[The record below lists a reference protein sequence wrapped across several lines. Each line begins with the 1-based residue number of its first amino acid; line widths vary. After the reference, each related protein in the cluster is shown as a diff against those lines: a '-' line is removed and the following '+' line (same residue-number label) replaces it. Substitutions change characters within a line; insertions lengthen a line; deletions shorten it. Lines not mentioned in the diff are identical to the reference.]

1 MPVSA
6 LDKSIPLKL
15 SHQSQGNIEK
25 RKKNYCF
32 GKSLNAYPFQVAI
45 GLATSSPDCRQ
56 NQNRRPETTETTT
69 TDFRFGQ
76 SQVKPHTGDR
86 EDRQDRQTAQL
97 PRIQD
102 QACNSIATRCWQI
115 NVAAG
120 AVCVCVCE
128 SRQVGAS
135 RSSVQLRHLLDNLV
149 G

>member
-1 MPVSA
+1 MPASA

-25 RKKNYCF
+25 KKTTVSVNL
-32 GKSLNAYPFQVAI
+32 STHIPFKWPLAWPHPRPIVARI
-45 GLATSSPDCRQ
+45 KIENLRQLKQPRQTSALARVRSSHTQ
-56 NQNRRPETTETTT
+56 GAETN
-69 TDFRFGQ
+69 
-76 SQVKPHTGDR
+76 
-86 EDRQDRQTAQL
+86 RQDRQTAQL

-120 AVCVCVCE
+120 AVCVCVWE
-128 SRQVGAS
+128 SRRVGAS